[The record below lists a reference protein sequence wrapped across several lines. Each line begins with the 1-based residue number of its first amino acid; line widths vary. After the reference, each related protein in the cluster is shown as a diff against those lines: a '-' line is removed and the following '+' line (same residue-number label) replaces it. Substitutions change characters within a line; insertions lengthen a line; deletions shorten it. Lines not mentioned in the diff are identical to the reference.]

1 MKILKE
7 YDLYLFF
14 YNLIEKKHD
23 KFNFIW
29 RLELMNVVT
38 NNCSNCGITLNT
50 SDNYCPSCGN
60 INKNLVITGQIS
72 NSSVWKIFF
81 LCLLTGITLFI
92 ANILSFTI
100 ARIFFDSRDFGTYYT
115 IMHNSTLIICLIPLY
130 QVIKKINFDFKD
142 LQDKYIFKV
151 YIFFSIFPLLYGI
164 LSNSLIG
171 VIFDTLWS
179 MMIFFTLL
187 YLKTISGKDVHSKL
201 EFKNKFLLF
210 CYFLGFIFATIK
222 IFINFIILPNF
233 YYYELNSLIN
243 GISLIIFVFLIFYY
257 LNLPTSDI
265 FKFQN
270 FSSLKD
276 GALTIFLGCLT
287 ATTIGIFVFINVGDF
302 FNLIESIT
310 GISFSYAF
318 SIFTILCFTLF
329 VIDNNERTQKVLN

>member
-14 YNLIEKKHD
+14 YIITKKKHD

-164 LSNSLIG
+164 LQFYQISLIA
-171 VIFDTLWS
+171 VIFDSLWS
-179 MMIFFTLL
+179 MTIFFTLL
-187 YLKTISGKDVHSKL
+187 YLKTISGKDVHPKL
-201 EFKNKFLLF
+201 EFKNKFRLF
-210 CYFLGFIFATIK
+210 CYVLGFLYAIMN
-222 IFINFIILPNF
+222 IFINSIIIPNGSS
-233 YYYELNSLIN
+233 YELYSLLNS
-243 GISLIIFVFLIFYY
+243 GILIIFLFLILYY

-276 GALTIFLGCLT
+276 GALMIFLGCLT
-287 ATTIGIFVFINVGDF
+287 ATTIGILVFYFGNF
-302 FNLIESIT
+302 FNLIVGASLN
-310 GISFSYAF
+310 YAF
-318 SIFTILCFTLF
+318 SSFIILCFAFF
-329 VIDNNERTQKVLN
+329 VIDNNEKTQKVLN